1 MRNQAFC
8 ILLFSLAS
16 SSFAFSTSSKPVP
29 FSRITQDGKKSR
41 LVLKMGMDMVTYLRT
56 EWIAAALCTN
66 QTPREAEVCLQLG
79 TEDGRAVTFIPR
91 TVKTLLTSSAD
102 EDGKISV
109 SARRQLKQN
118 EENRKAAQV
127 KVIDQY
133 ADDLAE
139 VDDETVDVVI
149 SLQCAQR
156 LIDNGRNWKRSVQ
169 EAARVLKPG
178 GRFLWVE
185 QTELN
190 GESYLSYIENLCVR
204 RMPSDDVTETSA
216 TDASNDEDEGKD
228 NDDTYPIFQDIGWDD
243 VNLVLVPHIAGL
255 AVKATDPTQLANM
268 AAREE
273 QDRYAELSM
282 AAFERGLK
290 KRKKRRK
297 KKKAEGTDTS
307 D

>member
-1 MRNQAFC
+1 
-8 ILLFSLAS
+8 
-16 SSFAFSTSSKPVP
+16 
-29 FSRITQDGKKSR
+29 
-41 LVLKMGMDMVTYLRT
+41 MGMDMVTYLRT